1 VTYGTASNPHA
12 HKSGRNRI
20 LSHTDIKFISALV
33 DQRHCIYL
41 NKIRQALTE
50 QRGCVVSIATLSR
63 TLRRLDI
70 RSKSVSIRP
79 LERNDLLRAA
89 YMNRIADIV
98 TNLDQ
103 FMFVDEAARNRRT
116 SGHRKGWAFV
126 GSGVFNVGFLSVGK
140 GFPSFQSS
148 PSMASS
154 LTTSSLAPSLLIDSS
169 NSFGNLSF
177 P

>member
-1 VTYGTASNPHA
+1 MTKQRKREGYRTSPRTVT
-12 HKSGRNRI
+12 
-20 LSHTDIKFISALV
+20 LSHTDIKFISTLV

-41 NKIRQALTE
+41 NKIRQALAE
-50 QRGCVVSIATLSR
+50 QRGCMVLIATLSC
-63 TLRRLDI
+63 TLRCLDI
-70 RSKSVSIRP
+70 RSKSISIRP
-79 LERNDLLRAA
+79 LEHNDLLRAA
-89 YMNRIADIV
+89 YMNWIADIV
-98 TNLDQ
+98 TNPDQ

-116 SGHRKGWAFV
+116 SGCRKGWAFV

-154 LTTSSLAPSLLIDSS
+154 LTTSSLAPSLLIDLS
-169 NSFGNLSF
+169 NSFRNLSF